1 MNFLVFTFLLIA
13 VVSAGVEDV
22 FGGLGDKIEEKVD
35 GIVEKTNVDNIMN
48 SICDP
53 DPERPL
59 KTFHRSPRRS
69 MKRGSPWLRFTL
81 VSGVPKVIYDE
92 TVQEAINSFE
102 QIKSDAANS
111 ITDIKIEMPKIPTE
125 VDLGGGIVVP
135 LS

>member
-1 MNFLVFTFLLIA
+1 MKFIVFAFLL
-13 VVSAGVEDV
+13 VSFVSAGVEDV
-22 FGGLGDKIEEKVD
+22 FGGLSDKIEEKVD

-59 KTFHRSPRRS
+59 KTIAEEIDEAWKSVV
-69 MKRGSPWLRFTL
+69 KAFTL

-102 QIKSDAANS
+102 QIKSDATSS
-111 ITDIKIEMPKIPTE
+111 ITNIKIEMPTLPTS